1 MHPSGASQKVL
12 RTPRSGFQEGFSA
25 RCSKAGSHAIGPAEQ
40 VFLQAAGADLLESSA
55 TGHGFSFEGVKGEGR
70 HGRCFEACTPILR
83 LKANC
88 KVTFT
93 GVLHC
98 AMGDAEFEA
107 SKRQRAANRQC
118 GPALGGTARLLV
130 FEPGVIGTCPAS
142 AE

>member
-1 MHPSGASQKVL
+1 MLLAQ
-12 RTPRSGFQEGFSA
+12 RSKYSCKRLVPTCVQ
-25 RCSKAGSHAIGPAEQ
+25 
-40 VFLQAAGADLLESSA
+40 SSP